1 MTPKEMMKTTTN
13 TAATRDQVRE
23 PTRELTEDEL
33 VLVSGGTPSSASNDW
48 RCHIHPNYQQP
59 SASQNRTSSQGRHCV
74 MGRACLDLIAGTQQ
88 MEQEV

>member
-1 MTPKEMMKTTTN
+1 MTTNTNIEPSQTNRACAMTPKEMMKTTTN

-48 RCHIHPNYQQP
+48 RCHIHPN
-59 SASQNRTSSQGRHCV
+59 
-74 MGRACLDLIAGTQQ
+74 
-88 MEQEV
+88 